1 MPDTDVYSPTGRA
14 PGAYPIGSESQAPT
28 LSSFVLRGGRAGQQ
42 VRKVGGLQI
51 VVKVS
56 PWMKLTEGIGNGCL
70 ATAPSRKVS
79 GGWCSCSSSL
89 PIANRCVAYALDE
102 VA

>member
-1 MPDTDVYSPTGRA
+1 MPDTDVYSLTGRA

-28 LSSFVLRGGRAGQQ
+28 LSSFVLRGEERVSKSGRWGDCRLCQS
-42 VRKVGGLQI
+42 VTLDEVDGGYRH
-51 VVKVS
+51 
-56 PWMKLTEGIGNGCL
+56 GCL

-79 GGWCSCSSSL
+79 GGG
-89 PIANRCVAYALDE
+89 AVAVAACLSRIDVSRMPWDE

>member
-51 VVKVS
+51 VSSVTLDEVD
-56 PWMKLTEGIGNGCL
+56 GGYRHGCL

-89 PIANRCVAYALDE
+89 PIANRCVAYALG
-102 VA
+102 

>member
-1 MPDTDVYSPTGRA
+1 MPDTDVYSLTGRA

-28 LSSFVLRGGRAGQQ
+28 LSSFVLRGEERVSKSGRWGDCRLCQS
-42 VRKVGGLQI
+42 VTLDEVDGGYRH
-51 VVKVS
+51 
-56 PWMKLTEGIGNGCL
+56 GCL

-89 PIANRCVAYALDE
+89 PIANRCVAYALG
-102 VA
+102 